1 MSSTALNPALQAHF
15 TSDAAP
21 RPILTSLNGDNSW
34 LISFP
39 RPAAERARHGNKA
52 YFHVVSDAW
61 LTRDTV
67 LFSPWILN
75 LRNQAEAA
83 IPDGPAVE
91 RLIREIETAAGA
103 ANLGSGAPAAEPQ
116 PSPVDAIFQNFHYSD
131 HLDEH
136 TLRTFDPDTPVFAT
150 AEATA
155 VIWPWH
161 HFRHLATTRD
171 LDPAK
176 PEWLD
181 LRPEGDAQLPEWLSI
196 FRLVGHHPLNFATAI
211 VYSSDSA
218 APDASDGNSPP
229 NSLRQDTQ
237 HEALLYSPHGIRADQ
252 PSLHAF
258 AQKLDPPVRVLALLH
273 ALKDSFA
280 FGLRTTLGVAG
291 GLALERQV
299 RPKYWVKSHDAG
311 LVYSGIVAWVAWIND
326 ITRSLEDG
334 LAEEKAKAGN
344 YDEVMKPNY
353 IEVENGDSFVLA

>member
-131 HLDEH
+131 HLDER

-155 VIWPWH
+155 VIRPWH

-229 NSLRQDTQ
+229 T
-237 HEALLYSPHGIRADQ
+237 AHGKTRSMRRCCI
-252 PSLHAF
+252 
-258 AQKLDPPVRVLALLH
+258 
-273 ALKDSFA
+273 
-280 FGLRTTLGVAG
+280 LRTASAQTSHLSMRLRKNWTHRCACWPSCTRLRIASHLDCGQRLASLVA
-291 GLALERQV
+291 
-299 RPKYWVKSHDAG
+299 
-311 LVYSGIVAWVAWIND
+311 
-326 ITRSLEDG
+326 
-334 LAEEKAKAGN
+334 
-344 YDEVMKPNY
+344 
-353 IEVENGDSFVLA
+353 